1 MKQWILKY
9 KNLSFEQKTIFY
21 TRFSIAWNGLLSVA
35 KGILSIYS
43 LAFLP
48 AAIVN
53 LCIMLSKLECLFG
66 ITRRDKQSF
75 RSRNMKVSIFLT
87 LAGIQYT
94 GYMSRYLFGYEGRSY
109 SMILGVMIAFMSFL
123 EFGIAIKGC
132 FNAYGKGHY
141 YRNIKLISLCSAMTA
156 IALTELAIMSFSS
169 KEAHNELDGLLG
181 IIVGIIMIL
190 IGIYIF
196 FAPRISIV
204 DRKHN
209 SYKAMDASQFT
220 CEEFTIQLTHSKLY
234 GNYVYHAKLEDEIID
249 GVILKEK
256 SPIFNWPIWIK
267 IGIIILSE
275 ILIFPYAVGALIFH
289 FKDAG
294 IIKKLDGIMQDK
306 QCLKLEEVAE

>member
-1 MKQWILKY
+1 
-9 KNLSFEQKTIFY
+9 
-21 TRFSIAWNGLLSVA
+21 
-35 KGILSIYS
+35 
-43 LAFLP
+43 
-48 AAIVN
+48 
-53 LCIMLSKLECLFG
+53 
-66 ITRRDKQSF
+66 
-75 RSRNMKVSIFLT
+75 
-87 LAGIQYT
+87 
-94 GYMSRYLFGYEGRSY
+94 
-109 SMILGVMIAFMSFL
+109 MIAFMSFL

-132 FNAYGKGHY
+132 FTAYGKGHY

-249 GVILKEK
+249 GVIHKEK

-275 ILIFPYAVGALIFH
+275 ILIFWVV
-289 FKDAG
+289 K
-294 IIKKLDGIMQDK
+294 
-306 QCLKLEEVAE
+306 

>member
-1 MKQWILKY
+1 
-9 KNLSFEQKTIFY
+9 
-21 TRFSIAWNGLLSVA
+21 
-35 KGILSIYS
+35 
-43 LAFLP
+43 
-48 AAIVN
+48 
-53 LCIMLSKLECLFG
+53 MLSKLECLFG

-94 GYMSRYLFGYEGRSY
+94 GYLSRHLFGYEGRSY

-132 FNAYGKGHY
+132 FTAYGKGHY

-196 FAPRISIV
+196 LP
-204 DRKHN
+204 
-209 SYKAMDASQFT
+209 
-220 CEEFTIQLTHSKLY
+220 LGL
-234 GNYVYHAKLEDEIID
+234 
-249 GVILKEK
+249 
-256 SPIFNWPIWIK
+256 
-267 IGIIILSE
+267 
-275 ILIFPYAVGALIFH
+275 AL
-289 FKDAG
+289 
-294 IIKKLDGIMQDK
+294 
-306 QCLKLEEVAE
+306 

>member
-1 MKQWILKY
+1 
-9 KNLSFEQKTIFY
+9 
-21 TRFSIAWNGLLSVA
+21 
-35 KGILSIYS
+35 
-43 LAFLP
+43 
-48 AAIVN
+48 
-53 LCIMLSKLECLFG
+53 
-66 ITRRDKQSF
+66 
-75 RSRNMKVSIFLT
+75 
-87 LAGIQYT
+87 
-94 GYMSRYLFGYEGRSY
+94 
-109 SMILGVMIAFMSFL
+109 
-123 EFGIAIKGC
+123 
-132 FNAYGKGHY
+132 
-141 YRNIKLISLCSAMTA
+141 MTA

-256 SPIFNWPIWIK
+256 SPIFNWPIWYNYSIRH
-267 IGIIILSE
+267 IDISVCGWSFDISL
-275 ILIFPYAVGALIFH
+275 
-289 FKDAG
+289 
-294 IIKKLDGIMQDK
+294 
-306 QCLKLEEVAE
+306 